1 MHMTLGQRIYSLRR
15 EQKLSQ
21 ETLAEKM
28 NVSRQAVSKWE
39 NDLSAP
45 DTENLILLARLLETD
60 VEFLATGQLTED
72 METELLPEP
81 IEQPKPPREKK
92 ERKRLVS
99 LMLAVSLILNLFL
112 FGMLRYEQ
120 QNEELLEQYC
130 RSCAYAAK
138 ERFADYAHD
147 GKDTDYWQG
156 VAEFRG
162 YMQAYHFLME
172 DRGGGDYIW
181 LSRLYTSLLFDQD
194 KITENIEQL
203 RKVMRLLS
211 EEIYGIQGFTE
222 LSRLNNE
229 IEHGQ

>member
-1 MHMTLGQRIYSLRR
+1 MTLGQRIYSLRR

-21 ETLAEKM
+21 ETLAEKLHI
-28 NVSRQAVSKWE
+28 SRQAVSKWE

-45 DTENLILLARLLETD
+45 DTENLILLAQLLGTD

-72 METELLPEP
+72 METEPLPEP
-81 IEQPKPPREKK
+81 WPQQNPPRP
-92 ERKRLVS
+92 KRDRRALISLLLVLS
-99 LMLAVSLILNLFL
+99 ILLNLFL
-112 FGMLRYEQ
+112 FGMLRYER

-156 VAEFRG
+156 MAEFRG
-162 YMQAYHFLME
+162 YMQSYHFLME
-172 DRGGGDYIW
+172 ENGGGDYPW
-181 LSRLYTSLLFDQD
+181 LSRLYASLLFDKD
-194 KITENIEQL
+194 KVTENIEQL
-203 RKVMRLLS
+203 RKVLRLLS
-211 EEIYGIQGFTE
+211 EDIYGIRGFTE

-229 IEHGQ
+229 IEHGD